1 MCFMAQLN
9 AQEVDEAKRIQD
21 SIRIARY
28 ENQLQSPDS
37 SFDSKLVFDID
48 STFVQDTSKM
58 VKASTQIA
66 KKHKPRTAVWL
77 SAILPGLGQAY
88 NKKYWKIPIVYAGFG
103 GLSYAV
109 YYTATNYQQ
118 ARKAYRL
125 QVDDDPFT
133 KGEYKGYSDPET
145 LKAQRDFHKRNLTI
159 SGICMAVW
167 YSLNLIDAAVDAH
180 LFDFN
185 MSDDLALH
193 WEPTMVNPYP
203 LQPMAMSYGLKL
215 NLRLR

>member
-1 MCFMAQLN
+1 LENTDCIC
-9 AQEVDEAKRIQD
+9 RI
-21 SIRIARY
+21 
-28 ENQLQSPDS
+28 
-37 SFDSKLVFDID
+37 
-48 STFVQDTSKM
+48 
-58 VKASTQIA
+58 
-66 KKHKPRTAVWL
+66 W
-77 SAILPGLGQAY
+77 
-88 NKKYWKIPIVYAGFG
+88 

-125 QVDDDPFT
+125 QVDEDPNT
-133 KGEYKGYSDPET
+133 IGEYQGYSDPET

-185 MSDDLALH
+185 MSDDLAMH
-193 WEPTMVNPYP
+193 WEPTLVNPYSP
-203 LQPMAMSYGLKL
+203 QPMAMNYGLKL

>member
-1 MCFMAQLN
+1 MASIAPLS
-9 AQEVDEAKRIQD
+9 AQEVDENQRIQD
-21 SIRIARY
+21 SIRIAKY
-28 ENQLQSPDS
+28 ESQLQSPDS
-37 SFDSKLVFDID
+37 SSGRKLVFEVDGD
-48 STFVQDTSKM
+48 FVQDTSK
-58 VKASTQIA
+58 VKTTSTTIA

-77 SAILPGLGQAY
+77 SAVLPGLGQAY

-118 ARKAYRL
+118 ARKAYKL
-125 QVDDDPFT
+125 QVDENPNT
-133 KGEYKGYSDPET
+133 IGQYKGYTDPET

-185 MSDDLALH
+185 MSDDLTLH
-193 WEPTMVNPYP
+193 WEPTIVNPYP

>member
-1 MCFMAQLN
+1 MAQLN
-9 AQEVDEAKRIQD
+9 AQGVDETKRIQD

-28 ENQLQSPDS
+28 ENQLRSPDS
-37 SFDSKLVFDID
+37 SSDSKLVFDID
-48 STFVQDTSKM
+48 STFVQDTSKG
-58 VKASTQIA
+58 VNKSTQMA

-77 SAILPGLGQAY
+77 SAVLPGLGQAY

-125 QVDDDPFT
+125 QVDNDPLT
-133 KGEYKGYSDPET
+133 KGEYQGYSDPET

-193 WEPTMVNPYP
+193 WEPTIVNPYP
-203 LQPMAMSYGLKL
+203 LQPIAMSYGLKL